1 MATFADRLIRWQL
14 TAGRHHLPWQGSRDP
29 YAIWV
34 AEIMLQ
40 QTQVATVIPYYQRF
54 MRAFPDIAT
63 LASAAPDDVLA
74 LWSGLGYY
82 ARGRN
87 LHRTARLLMSEYGG
101 AFPMSASAIE
111 QLPGI
116 GRSTAA
122 AIAAFAFG
130 ERCTILD
137 GNVKRI
143 LVRYF
148 AIDGHP
154 ADKAVETRLWQIAER
169 LLPVDDQPD
178 TMATYTQALM
188 DLGALV
194 CTRSRPKCEHCPLQP
209 ECVAFSQ
216 GLTDQ
221 LPVPKPTKLR
231 PEKNVVHL
239 LLIKDNAILLEKRP
253 SPGIWGGLWCFPEI
267 VLDSDSNDG
276 RAIHP
281 VNTLDNTL
289 PYALPCMVHTFT
301 HFRLN
306 IYPRLIHVGYSS
318 TFERKDNQRWVTVD
332 MALKLAIP
340 APVKKM
346 LSTLSKVLQSSINV
360 VGTSGRSG

>member
-1 MATFADRLIRWQL
+1 MPTFADRLIRWQL
-14 TAGRHHLPWQGSRDP
+14 EAGRHHLPWQGSHDP

-40 QTQVATVIPYYQRF
+40 QTQVTTVVPYYQRF
-54 MRAFPDIAT
+54 MRAFPDIAA

-87 LHRTARLLMSEYGG
+87 LHQAARLLVSEHGG
-101 AFPMSASAIE
+101 VFPMSASAIE

-130 ERCTILD
+130 ERCAILD

-148 AIDGHP
+148 GVYGHP
-154 ADKAVETRLWQIAER
+154 ANKVVEARLWQMAEK
-169 LLPVDDQPD
+169 LLPVNNQEKA
-178 TMATYTQALM
+178 MATYTQALM

-194 CTRSRPKCEHCPLQP
+194 CTRSRPKCECCPLQQ
-209 ECVAFSQ
+209 ECIAFTH
-216 GLTDQ
+216 GLTAQ
-221 LPVPKPTKLR
+221 LPVPKPQKTR
-231 PEKNVVHL
+231 PEKSIIHL
-239 LLIKDNAILLEKRP
+239 LLVKDSRILLEKRP
-253 SPGIWGGLWCFPEI
+253 SSGIWGGLWCFPEI
-267 VLDSDSNDG
+267 PFDSDSGNDY
-276 RAIHP
+276 ATYP
-281 VNTLDNTL
+281 VGYN
-289 PYALPCMVHTFT
+289 ASFSELPCIVHTFT

-306 IYPRLIHVGYSS
+306 IYPRLIPIEPDSA
-318 TFERKDNQRWVTVD
+318 FEEKDNQRWVTINAAV
-332 MALKLAIP
+332 KLAIP
-340 APVKKM
+340 VPIR
-346 LSTLSKVLQSSINV
+346 KVLLMVSDVLQLSVNVASIDERN
-360 VGTSGRSG
+360 G